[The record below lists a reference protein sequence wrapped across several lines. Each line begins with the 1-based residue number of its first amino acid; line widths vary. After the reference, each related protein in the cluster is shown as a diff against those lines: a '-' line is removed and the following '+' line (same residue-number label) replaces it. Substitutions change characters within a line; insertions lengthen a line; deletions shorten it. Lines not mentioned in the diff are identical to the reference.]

1 MFGKYQAA
9 LKNLTRLLGILITNP
24 GNCMIGI
31 MKKVKVPKRYIT
43 EAVNLFISQNGTGS
57 CTAHEIYCGM
67 AEVIF
72 MLTCEG
78 ETGGHIAAMEEK
90 LARALSLDWKEFDVP
105 GEIKW

>member
-1 MFGKYQAA
+1 
-9 LKNLTRLLGILITNP
+9 
-24 GNCMIGI
+24 MIGI

-57 CTAHEIYCGM
+57 CTAYEIYCGM

-78 ETGGHIAAMEEK
+78 ETGGHIATMEEK

>member
-1 MFGKYQAA
+1 M
-9 LKNLTRLLGILITNP
+9 
-24 GNCMIGI
+24 
-31 MKKVKVPKRYIT
+31 
-43 EAVNLFISQNGTGS
+43 
-57 CTAHEIYCGM
+57 
-67 AEVIF
+67 IF